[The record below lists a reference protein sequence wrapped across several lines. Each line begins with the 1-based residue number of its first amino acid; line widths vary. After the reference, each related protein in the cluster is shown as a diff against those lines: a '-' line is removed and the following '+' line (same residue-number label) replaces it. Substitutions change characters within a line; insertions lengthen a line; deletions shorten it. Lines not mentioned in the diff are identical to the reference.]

1 MVLGWSITNKKS
13 SCIKM
18 KKTALS
24 GLIIV
29 LSFFQMKAQMNDT
42 LLFRFC
48 NDNYECGYLNT
59 NGDTIIPVG
68 KYSICFTDTI
78 KKVGI
83 VLKDSMGFIAID
95 ARDNMLFEVFP
106 YDNGPDF
113 PSEGL
118 FRIVNNEGLIGY
130 ATTDGQIVIAPQ
142 YKCAYPFVKNK
153 AKVSCDCIIISEGDH
168 HIWYSDNWF
177 YIHKDGSVC
186 NAGN

>member
-1 MVLGWSITNKKS
+1 
-13 SCIKM
+13 M

-24 GLIIV
+24 SLIIL
-29 LSFFQMKAQMNDT
+29 LSFFQMNAQKNDT
-42 LLFRFC
+42 LLYRFC

-68 KYSICFTDTI
+68 KYGICFTDTI

-83 VLKDSMGFIAID
+83 VLKDSIGFIAID
-95 ARDNMLFEVFP
+95 ARDNMLFMVFSF
-106 YDNGPDF
+106 DNGPDF

-153 AKVSCDCIIISEGDH
+153 AKVSCDCKVINEDEYQ
-168 HIWYSDNWF
+168 IWYSDSWF
-177 YIHKDGSVC
+177 YIHKDGSIC
-186 NAGN
+186 DEGD

>member
-1 MVLGWSITNKKS
+1 MKNKV
-13 SCIKM
+13 
-18 KKTALS
+18 LS
-24 GLIIV
+24 GLLIV
-29 LSFFQMKAQMNDT
+29 LSFFQMNAQKSDT
-42 LLFRFC
+42 LLYRFC

-106 YDNGPDF
+106 YDNGPDI

-118 FRIVNNEGLIGY
+118 FRIVGSDGLIGY
-130 ATTDGQIVIAPQ
+130 ANMEGQIVIAPQ

-153 AKVSCDCIIISEGDH
+153 AKVSCDCEIISEDDH
-168 HIWYSDNWF
+168 QIWDSDNWF

-186 NAGN
+186 DAPF